1 MKYKVI
7 GLKTEKVYYESNTRS
22 SCYKKITEDFP
33 YSYGEHHKSL
43 VLDRKQVLPEPLM
56 VIGPRVT
63 KAYVKL
69 TQNELRLSNKM

>member
-22 SCYKKITEDFP
+22 DCFKKLTEMNP
-33 YSYGEHHKSL
+33 YIWSKKNGRVNEQLY
-43 VLDRKQVLPEPLM
+43 PEPLM

-69 TQNELRLSNKM
+69 TQNELHLRNKM